1 MVAEAESA
9 GTLDLVGGALALDYA
24 NTVDWHDADQPW
36 EWLKSYDD
44 LVAWS
49 SHSGILTSAE
59 ATWLLAEARRAP
71 ALAEAVLS
79 RALILREAIFRVFSR
94 IADGEAP
101 DIADLA
107 LINAELS
114 EALARSHIV
123 PVDGGFAWDWADKD
137 DALDRMLWP
146 VVRSAAELLVSEERK
161 RLRKCEGHPC
171 GWLFLDCS
179 KNHSRRW
186 CDMKACGNR
195 AKARRHYQR
204 TRSRKDA

>member
-49 SHSGILTSAE
+49 RHSGILTPAE
-59 ATWLLAEARRAP
+59 ATQLLAEARRAP
-71 ALAEAVLS
+71 ASAEAVLS
-79 RALILREAIFRVFSR
+79 RALTLREAIFRVFSGV
-94 IADGEAP
+94 AQSEAP
-101 DIADLA
+101 QAADLA
-107 LINAELS
+107 LLNDELS
-114 EALARSHIV
+114 EAMAKSRVV
-123 PVDGGFAWDWADKD
+123 PTEGGFAWDWADKD
-137 DALDRMLWP
+137 AALDRMLWP
-146 VVRSAAELLVSEERK
+146 VVRSAAELLVSKERK

-171 GWLFLDCS
+171 GWLFLDFS

-186 CDMKACGNR
+186 CDMKGCGNR

-204 TRSRKDA
+204 ARS